1 VIALLLSSFPNL
13 NFQTFNMKR
22 NYFLVVL
29 IFIVFFA
36 ISFLTNILGSINP
49 NVSDSFSLNGT
60 MTGLLPFSFFI
71 AYALMSIPSGM
82 IVQKYDEKKSLIF
95 AWMLA
100 FTGALLFSLFPS
112 FPVFLGSLFL
122 IGCGMA
128 LLQVIL
134 YPLLR
139 VAGGEEHF
147 AFNSVF
153 AQLVF
158 GAASFL
164 SPFVYSYLVTHL
176 DHPSEEG
183 GLLISIISSV
193 TPKSLSW
200 VSIYWVFSFVSFLM
214 VTIILLSRIPK
225 VERKEDEIVGAWETH
240 VNLFKQKTVI
250 LFFFGIFSYV
260 GTEQGIANW
269 ISEFLRTYHGL
280 KPETVGSATVG
291 LFWGM
296 MTIGCVLGMALL
308 KVMDS
313 KIVLRIFTAAAVV
326 ILALTLFGNV
336 SIALFGFPALG
347 FCLSVMYAIIFSLAL
362 NSVSKFHGS
371 FAGILCT
378 GIAGGAIISLLI
390 GKLKDLI
397 GLQSGMLV
405 LFLPLLYILSIS
417 YWAKPIVTNATI
429 GNKNSPE
436 NSRE

>member
-1 VIALLLSSFPNL
+1 
-13 NFQTFNMKR
+13 MKR
-22 NYFLVVL
+22 DNYLIVL
-29 IFIVFFA
+29 IFLIFFA

-49 NVSDSFSLNGT
+49 NVSDSYILSGT

-82 IVQKYDEKKSLIF
+82 IIQKIDEKKSIVIAWILAFSGALIF
-95 AWMLA
+95 
-100 FTGALLFSLFPS
+100 SIFPV

-128 LLQVIL
+128 LLQVAI

-176 DHPSEEG
+176 SDPHPNDG
-183 GLLISIISSV
+183 FFLTFIFYL
-193 TPKSLSW
+193 TPHQLPW
-200 VSIYWVFSFVSFLM
+200 VSIYWIFAFVSFLM
-214 VTIILLSRIPK
+214 VMIILFVRFPK
-225 VERKEDEIVGAWETH
+225 VIRKEDEIVGAWETH
-240 VNLFKQKTVI
+240 VELFKQKPVI
-250 LFFFGIFSYV
+250 LFFLGIFAYV

-269 ISEFLRTYHGL
+269 ISEFLRTYHGF
-280 KPETVGSATVG
+280 KPEIEGASTVG

-296 MTIGCVLGMALL
+296 MTIGCILGMALL

-313 KIVLRIFTAAAVV
+313 KIVLRLFTAVALI
-326 ILALTLFGNV
+326 ILTFTLFGNAEL
-336 SIALFGFPALG
+336 ALYGFPALG

-378 GIAGGAIISLLI
+378 AIAGGAVFSLLI

-397 GLQSGMLV
+397 GLQYGMMILY
-405 LFLPLLYILSIS
+405 LPLAYILSVS
-417 YWAKPIVTNATI
+417 YWAKPIVQNATVKI
-429 GNKNSPE
+429 KK
-436 NSRE
+436 

>member
-1 VIALLLSSFPNL
+1 
-13 NFQTFNMKR
+13 MKK
-22 NYFLVVL
+22 NYYLVVL
-29 IFIVFFA
+29 IFVVFFA
-36 ISFLTNILGSINP
+36 ISFLTNILGAINP

-71 AYALMSIPSGM
+71 AYALMSIPAGM
-82 IVQKYDEKKSLIF
+82 IVQKLDEKKCLVF
-95 AWMLA
+95 AWILA
-100 FTGALLFSLFPS
+100 LAGALVFSLFPS

-128 LLQVIL
+128 FLQVII

-139 VAGGEEHF
+139 VAGGEQHF

-164 SPFVYSYLVTHL
+164 SPLVYAYLVTHL
-176 DHPSEEG
+176 GNPTLPKGIVIS
-183 GLLISIISSV
+183 LISYL
-193 TPKSLSW
+193 TPDTLSW

-214 VTIILLSRIPK
+214 ITIILFSRFPT
-225 VERKEDEIVGAWETH
+225 VVRKEDETAGAWNTH
-240 VNLFKQKTVI
+240 IELFRRKSVI
-250 LFFFGIFSYV
+250 LFFLGIFSYV

-269 ISEFLRTYHGL
+269 ISEFLRTYHGF
-280 KPETVGSATVG
+280 KPESEGAQTVG

-296 MTIGCVLGMALL
+296 MTVGCLPGMALL

-313 KIVLRIFTAAAVV
+313 KIVLRIFTASAIA
-326 ILALTLFGNV
+326 ILPCTLLGN
-336 SIALFGFPALG
+336 ARFAMFGFPALG

-362 NSVSKFHGS
+362 NSIEKFHGS

-378 GIAGGAIISLLI
+378 GIAGGAFISLLI

-397 GLQSGMLV
+397 GLQSGMFL
-405 LFLPLLYILSIS
+405 LFLPLVYILGIS
-417 YWAKPIVTNATI
+417 YWAKPLVKNAMI
-429 GNKNSPE
+429 GKINESH
-436 NSRE
+436 